1 MTCWIAAAFASAQ
14 AEVKR
19 DYYEFYHGFAKN
31 SVGIQFHMGDYG
43 STDQGSSL
51 YTYQDYLLWTATS
64 RVVYVK
70 DSVSAWRVKED
81 CV

>member
-1 MTCWIAAAFASAQ
+1 L
-14 AEVKR
+14 
-19 DYYEFYHGFAKN
+19 
-31 SVGIQFHMGDYG
+31 GDYG

-51 YTYQDYLLWTATS
+51 YTYQYYLLWTATS